1 MLPLSIVK
9 GSGLAEAPF
18 FLSDYKYKT
27 EAGSNLG
34 GSTSCNKKGP
44 IANLLNWRSRDF
56 MCSDL
61 INRGTIVLLKLL
73 FNYFVFL
80 HAWLLGTYI
89 VSGFFFLYDFYV
101 CHRSVSTLVQKKRTN
116 RWWLWSYQSSAPTA
130 HKQKEQP
137 IRAWFM
143 VSSAAGDSATLAA
156 SCGGGSHS
164 YLMCCLIRGSNWMEK
179 IWLASDLAGSSGRLG
194 SRLLLSPPFSLFPIG
209 CRRLKLL
216 HNTCS

>member
-1 MLPLSIVK
+1 MMLPLSIVK

-34 GSTSCNKKGP
+34 GSTSCNKNGP
-44 IANLLNWRSRDF
+44 IANLLNWRSRDC

-101 CHRSVSTLVQKKRTN
+101 CHRSVSTLVQKR
-116 RWWLWSYQSSAPTA
+116 
-130 HKQKEQP
+130 QP
-137 IRAWFM
+137 IDVDSIMKLRAHRTKTQRTADYQMKGRWP
-143 VSSAAGDSATLAA
+143 SS
-156 SCGGGSHS
+156 
-164 YLMCCLIRGSNWMEK
+164 
-179 IWLASDLAGSSGRLG
+179 SSR
-194 SRLLLSPPFSLFPIG
+194 I
-209 CRRLKLL
+209 C
-216 HNTCS
+216 